1 MIFGEKNNIQSTE
14 KIIENKVKEMS
25 EKGQTVNEYDLIST
39 VSALFILVNP
49 PISIL
54 IAICAGIAS
63 AVKRNASLKEQK
75 MPDDWLKKVSESEQ
89 VSKEGTQFL
98 AKKLSKNGF
107 VSVSDAITFLEMEK
121 EIKENEHKENQKVKN
136 LNNAG
141 AVSLLEK
148 ANKEAPGMYNN
159 AIDSFKRSWDVLSD
173 VGETAMN
180 LSNKGI
186 TAVKGLLKK
195 D

>member
-1 MIFGEKNNIQSTE
+1 MFFGEKNDKRTTE
-14 KIIENKVKEMS
+14 QIIEDKVKKMTEQ
-25 EKGQTVNEYDLIST
+25 GQSVNEYDLIST
-39 VSALFILVNP
+39 ISALFILVNP

-63 AVKRNASLKEQK
+63 AVKRNSSLKEQK

-98 AKKLSKNGF
+98 AKKLSKQGY
-107 VSVSDAITFLEMEK
+107 VSVSDAISFLEMEK
-121 EIKENEHKENQKVKN
+121 ENKEQEYQANQKIKN
-136 LNNAG
+136 LNNDG

-148 ANKEAPGMYNN
+148 ANKESPGMYNN
-159 AIDSFKRSWDVLSD
+159 AIDSFKKSFDVLSD
-173 VGETAMN
+173 VSETAIN
-180 LSNKGI
+180 LSNKGM
-186 TAVKGLLKK
+186 TAVKGFLKR